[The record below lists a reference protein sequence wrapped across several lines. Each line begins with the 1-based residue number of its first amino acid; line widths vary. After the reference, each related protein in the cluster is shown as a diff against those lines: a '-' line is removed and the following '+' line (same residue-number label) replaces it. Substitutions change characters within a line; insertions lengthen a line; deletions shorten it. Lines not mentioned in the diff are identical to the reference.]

1 MTEFL
6 RRLMLLL
13 VLLLLLLKEGLD
25 GLVGVTG
32 SSSSS
37 SSRVLSKLPSELP
50 LVSLLRASSSS
61 SIAGVGSS
69 GRAAARDRLSG
80 GTGRTAAGCV
90 ELVCGSG
97 GRMETASDAVCVA
110 GVAAAVL
117 LLLLLRIGFLRRG
130 GMMVCGGRGGGVELL
145 SGVGV

>member
-6 RRLMLLL
+6 RRLML
-13 VLLLLLLKEGLD
+13 LLLLLLKEGLD

-69 GRAAARDRLSG
+69 GRAVARDRLSG
-80 GTGRTAAGCV
+80 GTGRTAAGGV

-117 LLLLLRIGFLRRG
+117 LLLLLLRMGFLRRG
-130 GMMVCGGRGGGVELL
+130 GMVVCGGRGGGVELL

>member
-13 VLLLLLLKEGLD
+13 VLLLLKEGLD

-80 GTGRTAAGCV
+80 GTGRTAAGGV

-97 GRMETASDAVCVA
+97 GRMETVSDAVCVA

-117 LLLLLRIGFLRRG
+117 LLRMGFLRRG
-130 GMMVCGGRGGGVELL
+130 GMVVCGGRGGGVELL